1 MTTSLTKTTSKT
13 KAKSWIKNLLLMV
26 LIFKI
31 TPISA
36 QQLKN
41 LTGTIYDAK
50 TQEAVVGASVT
61 AKNGSTIK
69 GVVSDEK
76 GSFSLDIDDKIA
88 KITVSSV
95 GFRTQDIALKSTTNL
110 TIYLEAGIDLSEV
123 VVTALGLERKSK
135 SLGYAVQQLDGAELN
150 KVKSANFLDNLTG
163 KVAGLTV
170 ISGSSGVGSTS
181 KITIR
186 GEASFTNTNP
196 LFVVDGIPIN
206 NNTVVNTTND
216 DANGFME
223 VDFGNGAME
232 VNQDDIETVTVL
244 KGASAAAL
252 YGTRASNGAIIIKTK
267 NGAKHKG
274 IGISFNS
281 TSFLETPFQLPQFQN
296 TYGLGNSGKYAYKDG
311 LGAGINDNITY
322 SYGPRLDAGLNIA
335 QYDSPVTLPD
345 GRTVRAADNALYSGQ
360 AITPTP
366 FVAFPNNLSDFYGT
380 GTTFINNLA
389 FTAGNDKYNAR
400 LSLTNFDSKS
410 YIPGV
415 DLKRKTVSTAFNFN
429 PTSKLKITSNI
440 NYINSASTNR
450 PATKYGSENIN
461 YALVAWFGRSNNIEP
476 LKNYWQPGL
485 ENVQQY
491 SYNYTFFDNPY
502 FTLYENRNGFGRD
515 RVFGNLSARYEFTPE
530 LSLAI
535 RSGMDYSNEDRT
547 FRRAFSSNRF
557 KTGAYAEQSIFF
569 REVNSDF
576 LLNYAKNIGDF
587 SVDISTGG
595 NRMEQKASF
604 EQIQASTLAQPGVY
618 ALTNAAS
625 PLEYFTNVGRKR
637 INSVYGIAK
646 LGYKDFLY
654 VDITGRNDWSSALA
668 TSTSSA
674 NTSFFYPSVSAGFVV
689 SNVVKLP
696 SQISFFKVRGSF
708 AKVGNDA
715 NPFQTN
721 GAFVAR
727 TPVNGLPSFSSQNL
741 IPNANLKP
749 ESITSVEIGT
759 DIRFFDDRLKL
770 DLTYFN
776 ALNENQIISLPI
788 STTSG
793 YAQQSINGGA
803 VRSKGL
809 EAILEVIP
817 VKTRDFMWRTT
828 ANFSTY
834 RNIVESLPQSA
845 NTITLAYNSI
855 YDNINQTVWYQAQV
869 GGRLGDMWGTGY
881 QRTEN
886 GDFLIKDGRYVV
898 NNNLIKLGNYN
909 PDFSV
914 GLNNA
919 FSYKNFNFSFLLD
932 WRQGGKVVSRTLALA
947 AVGGQLKE
955 TENRPD
961 AGIVAKGVV
970 NTGTTEK
977 PVYQPNTTA
986 VTAETYYRMY
996 YDRNHEENNTYDASF
1011 VKIREVQIGYQF
1023 PKAAL
1028 KGFCENITLSLVGR
1042 NLYAFSKISHFD
1054 PEQFGFQQQKLVSGV
1069 EDMSYPTT
1077 RSIGFKLGVT
1087 F

>member
-1 MTTSLTKTTSKT
+1 MHGLFYLFMLLPFSTLLAQQSKT
-13 KAKSWIKNLLLMV
+13 I
-26 LIFKI
+26 
-31 TPISA
+31 
-36 QQLKN
+36 
-41 LTGTIYDAK
+41 TGTIYDAK
-50 TQEAVVGASVT
+50 TKQSIVGAYIMERNVL
-61 AKNGSTIK
+61 
-69 GVVSDEK
+69 GVVSDAK
-76 GSFSLDIDDKIA
+76 GSFTLQIGGNVSKIF
-88 KITVSSV
+88 VSSL
-95 GFRTQDIALKSTTNL
+95 GYQTQDIVLNGQSNV
-110 TIYLEAGIDLSEV
+110 TIYLEAGIELSEI
-123 VVTALGLERKSK
+123 VVTALGLERSSK
-135 SLGYAVQQLDGAELN
+135 SLGYAVQQIDGAELS
-150 KVKSANFLDNLTG
+150 KVKSANFLDNLAG
-163 KVAGLTV
+163 KVAGVTV
-170 ISGSSGVGSTS
+170 ISGSSGVGSSS
-181 KITIR
+181 KINIR
-186 GEASFTNTNP
+186 GESSFTNTNP

-232 VNQDDIETVTVL
+232 VNQDDIESVTVL
-244 KGASAAAL
+244 KGGTAAAL
-252 YGTRASNGAIIIKTK
+252 YGARASNGAIIIKTK
-267 NGAKHKG
+267 TGAKSKG
-274 IGISFNS
+274 IGVSFNS
-281 TSFLETPFQLPQFQN
+281 TSFVETPFQLPQFQN

-311 LGAGINDNITY
+311 LGGGINDNITY

-335 QYDSPVTLPD
+335 QYDSPVTLPN
-345 GRTVRAADNALYSGQ
+345 GQVVRAGDVAIHGGAR
-360 AITPTP
+360 ITPTP
-366 FVAFPNNLSDFYGT
+366 FVAYPHNLSDFYGT
-380 GTTFINNLA
+380 GSTLINNLA

-400 LSLTNFDSKS
+400 LSLTNLDSKS

-415 DLKRKTVSTAFNFN
+415 DLKRKTISTAFNFN
-429 PTSKLKITSNI
+429 PTDKLKITSNI
-440 NYINSASTNR
+440 NYINSSSKNR

-485 ENVQQY
+485 ENVQQF

-515 RVFGNLSARYEFTPE
+515 RVFGNVSARYEFTPE

-547 FRRAFSSNRF
+547 FRRAFSTNRF
-557 KTGAYAEQSIFF
+557 KTGAYAEQNVFF

-576 LLNYAKNIGDF
+576 LLNYAKNFNDF
-587 SVDISTGG
+587 SFNISAGG
-595 NRMEQKASF
+595 NRLDQKASF
-604 EQIQASTLAQPGVY
+604 EQIQASTLAQPGVF

-625 PLEYFTNVGRKR
+625 PLEYFQNVGNKR

-668 TSTSSA
+668 TATSSS

-689 SNVVKLP
+689 SNVLKLP
-696 SQISFFKVRGSF
+696 SKISFLKLRGSF
-708 AKVGNDA
+708 SKVGNDTK
-715 NPFQTN
+715 PFQTN

-727 TPVNGLPSFSSQNL
+727 TAVNGLPSFSDQNQ

-749 ESITSVEIGT
+749 ESITTAEFGT
-759 DIRFFDDRLKL
+759 DIRFFDDRLKF

-776 ALNENQIISLPI
+776 SLNENQIISLPI
-788 STTSG
+788 STTTG
-793 YAQQSINGGA
+793 YSQQSINGGA
-803 VRSKGL
+803 VRSKGW
-809 EAILEVIP
+809 EAIAGYIP
-817 VKTRDFMWRTT
+817 IKTKDFMWRAT

-834 RNIVESLPQSA
+834 TNIVESLPQSA

-881 QRTEN
+881 QKNEN
-886 GDFLIKDGRYVV
+886 GDFVIGKDGRYIV

-919 FSYKNFNFSFLLD
+919 FTYKNFNFSFLLD

-947 AVGGQLKE
+947 GVAGQLKE

-970 NTGTTEK
+970 NVGTTDK
-977 PVYQPNTTA
+977 PVYQPNMTA
-986 VTAETYYRMY
+986 VSAETYYRMY

-1011 VKIREVQIGYQF
+1011 VKLREIQLGYQF
-1023 PKAAL
+1023 PKSFL
-1028 KGFCENITLSLVGR
+1028 NGYFENVNISLVGR
-1042 NLYAFSKISHFD
+1042 NLYAFSKIPHFD

-1077 RSIGFKLGVT
+1077 RSFGFKLGVT

>member
-1 MTTSLTKTTSKT
+1 MYKNITQTTTNKLFQSLFYLF
-13 KAKSWIKNLLLMV
+13 LLLPFTTV
-26 LIFKI
+26 L
-31 TPISA
+31 A
-36 QQLKN
+36 QQAKTI
-41 LTGTIYDAK
+41 TGSIYDAK
-50 TQEAVVGASVT
+50 TKQSIVGAYIMERNVL
-61 AKNGSTIK
+61 
-69 GVVSDEK
+69 GVVSDAK
-76 GSFSLDIDDKIA
+76 GTFTIQIGENVSKIF
-88 KITVSSV
+88 VSSL
-95 GFRTQDIALKSTTNL
+95 GYQTQDIVLNGQSNV
-110 TIYLEAGIDLSEV
+110 TIYLEAGIELSEI
-123 VVTALGLERKSK
+123 VVTALGLERSSK
-135 SLGYAVQQLDGAELN
+135 SLGYAVQQIDGAELS
-150 KVKSANFLDNLTG
+150 KVKSANFLDNLAG
-163 KVAGLTV
+163 KVAGVTV
-170 ISGSSGVGSTS
+170 ISGSSGVGSSS
-181 KITIR
+181 KISIR
-186 GEASFTNTNP
+186 GESSFTNTNP

-232 VNQDDIETVTVL
+232 VNQDDIESVTVL
-244 KGASAAAL
+244 KGGTAAAL
-252 YGTRASNGAIIIKTK
+252 YGARASNGAIIIKTK
-267 NGAKHKG
+267 TGAKSKG
-274 IGISFNS
+274 IGVSFNS
-281 TSFLETPFQLPQFQN
+281 TSFVETPFQLPQFQN

-311 LGAGINDNITY
+311 LGGGINDNITY

-335 QYDSPVTLPD
+335 QYDSPVTLPN
-345 GRTVRAADNALYSGQ
+345 GQVVRAGDVAIHGGAP
-360 AITPTP
+360 ITPTP
-366 FVAFPNNLSDFYGT
+366 FVAHPNNLSDFYGT
-380 GTTFINNLA
+380 GSTLINNLA

-400 LSLTNFDSKS
+400 LSLTNLDSKS

-415 DLKRKTVSTAFNFN
+415 DLKRKTISTAFNFN
-429 PTSKLKITSNI
+429 PTDKLKISSNI
-440 NYINSASTNR
+440 NYINSSSKNR
-450 PATKYGSENIN
+450 PGTKYGSENIN

-485 ENVQQY
+485 ENVQQF

-515 RVFGNLSARYEFTPE
+515 RVFGNVSARYEFTPA

-547 FRRAFSSNRF
+547 FRRAFSTNRF
-557 KTGAYAEQSIFF
+557 KTGAYAEQNVFF

-576 LLNYAKNIGDF
+576 LLNYAKNFNDF
-587 SVDISTGG
+587 SFDISAGG
-595 NRMEQKASF
+595 NRLDQKASF
-604 EQIQASTLAQPGVY
+604 EQIQASTLAQPGVF

-625 PLEYFTNVGRKR
+625 PLEYFQNVGNKR

-668 TSTSSA
+668 TATSSA
-674 NTSFFYPSVSAGFVV
+674 NTSFFYPSVSAGFVA
-689 SNVVKLP
+689 SNVLKLP
-696 SQISFFKVRGSF
+696 SKISFLKLRGSF
-708 AKVGNDA
+708 SKVGNDTK
-715 NPFQTN
+715 PFQTN

-727 TPVNGLPSFSSQNL
+727 TAVNGLPSFSDQNQ

-749 ESITSVEIGT
+749 ESITTAEFGT
-759 DIRFFDDRLKL
+759 DIRFFDDRLKF

-776 ALNENQIISLPI
+776 SLNENQIISLPI
-788 STTSG
+788 STTTG
-793 YAQQSINGGA
+793 YSQQSINGGA
-803 VRSKGL
+803 VRSKGW
-809 EAILEVIP
+809 EAIVEYIP
-817 VKTRDFMWRTT
+817 IKTKDFMWRAT

-834 RNIVESLPQSA
+834 TNIVESLPKSA

-881 QRTEN
+881 QKNEN
-886 GDFLIKDGRYVV
+886 GDFVIGKDGRYIV

-947 AVGGQLKE
+947 GVAGQLKE

-961 AGIVAKGVV
+961 AGIVAKGAV
-970 NTGTTEK
+970 NVGTTDK

-986 VTAETYYRMY
+986 VSAETYYRMY

-1011 VKIREVQIGYQF
+1011 VKIREIQFGYQF
-1023 PKAAL
+1023 PKSFL
-1028 KGFCENITLSLVGR
+1028 NDFFESVNISLVGR
-1042 NLYAFSKISHFD
+1042 NLYAFSKIPHFD

-1077 RSIGFKLGVT
+1077 RSFGFKLGVT

>member
-1 MTTSLTKTTSKT
+1 MYKNITQTTTNKLFQSLFYLF
-13 KAKSWIKNLLLMV
+13 LLLPFTTV
-26 LIFKI
+26 L
-31 TPISA
+31 A
-36 QQLKN
+36 QQAKTI
-41 LTGTIYDAK
+41 TGSIYDAK
-50 TQEAVVGASVT
+50 TKQSIAGAYIMERNVL
-61 AKNGSTIK
+61 
-69 GVVSDEK
+69 GVVSDAK
-76 GSFSLDIDDKIA
+76 GTFTIQIGENVSKIF
-88 KITVSSV
+88 VSSL
-95 GFRTQDIALKSTTNL
+95 GYQTQDIVLNGQSNV
-110 TIYLEAGIDLSEV
+110 TIYLEAGIELSEI
-123 VVTALGLERKSK
+123 VVTALGLERSSK
-135 SLGYAVQQLDGAELN
+135 SLGYAVQQIDGAELS
-150 KVKSANFLDNLTG
+150 KVKSANFLDNLAG
-163 KVAGLTV
+163 KVAGVTV
-170 ISGSSGVGSTS
+170 ISGSSGVGSSS
-181 KITIR
+181 KISIR
-186 GEASFTNTNP
+186 GESSFTNTNP

-232 VNQDDIETVTVL
+232 VNQDDIESVTVL
-244 KGASAAAL
+244 KGGTAAAL
-252 YGTRASNGAIIIKTK
+252 YGARASNGAIIIKTK
-267 NGAKHKG
+267 TGAKSKG
-274 IGISFNS
+274 IGVSFNS
-281 TSFLETPFQLPQFQN
+281 TSFVETPFQLPQFQN

-311 LGAGINDNITY
+311 LGGGINDNITY

-335 QYDSPVTLPD
+335 QYDSPVTLPN
-345 GRTVRAADNALYSGQ
+345 GQVVRAGDVAIHGGAP
-360 AITPTP
+360 ITPTP
-366 FVAFPNNLSDFYGT
+366 FVAHPNNLSDFYGT
-380 GTTFINNLA
+380 GSTLINNLA

-400 LSLTNFDSKS
+400 LSLTNLDSKS

-415 DLKRKTVSTAFNFN
+415 DLKRKTISTAFNFN
-429 PTSKLKITSNI
+429 PTDKLKISSNI
-440 NYINSASTNR
+440 NYINSSSKNR
-450 PATKYGSENIN
+450 PGTKYGSENIN

-485 ENVQQY
+485 ENVQQF

-515 RVFGNLSARYEFTPE
+515 RVFGNVSARYEFTPA

-547 FRRAFSSNRF
+547 FRRAFSTNRF
-557 KTGAYAEQSIFF
+557 KTGAYAEQNVFF

-576 LLNYAKNIGDF
+576 LLNYAKNFNDF
-587 SVDISTGG
+587 SFDISAGG
-595 NRMEQKASF
+595 NRLDQKASF
-604 EQIQASTLAQPGVY
+604 EQIQASTLAQPGVF

-625 PLEYFTNVGRKR
+625 PLEYFQNVGNKR

-668 TSTSSA
+668 TATSSA
-674 NTSFFYPSVSAGFVV
+674 NTSFFYPSVSAGFVA
-689 SNVVKLP
+689 SNVLKLP
-696 SQISFFKVRGSF
+696 SKISFLKLRGSF
-708 AKVGNDA
+708 SKVGNDTK
-715 NPFQTN
+715 PFQTN

-727 TPVNGLPSFSSQNL
+727 TAVNGLPSFSDQNQ

-749 ESITSVEIGT
+749 ESITTAEFGT
-759 DIRFFDDRLKL
+759 DIRFFDDRLKF

-776 ALNENQIISLPI
+776 SLNENQIISLPI
-788 STTSG
+788 STTTG
-793 YAQQSINGGA
+793 YSQQSINGGA
-803 VRSKGL
+803 VRSKGW
-809 EAILEVIP
+809 EAIVEYIP
-817 VKTRDFMWRTT
+817 IKTKDFMWRAT

-834 RNIVESLPQSA
+834 TNIVESLPKSA

-881 QRTEN
+881 QKNEN
-886 GDFLIKDGRYVV
+886 GDFVIGKDGRYIV

-947 AVGGQLKE
+947 GVAGQLKE

-961 AGIVAKGVV
+961 AGIVAKGAV
-970 NTGTTEK
+970 NVGTTDK

-986 VTAETYYRMY
+986 VSAETYYRMY

-1011 VKIREVQIGYQF
+1011 VKIREIQFGYQF
-1023 PKAAL
+1023 PKSFL
-1028 KGFCENITLSLVGR
+1028 NDFFESVNISLVGR
-1042 NLYAFSKISHFD
+1042 NLYAFSKIPHFD

-1077 RSIGFKLGVT
+1077 RSFGFKLGVT

>member
-1 MTTSLTKTTSKT
+1 MYKNITQTTTNKLFQSLFYLF
-13 KAKSWIKNLLLMV
+13 LLLPFTTV
-26 LIFKI
+26 L
-31 TPISA
+31 A
-36 QQLKN
+36 QQAKTI
-41 LTGTIYDAK
+41 TGSIYDAK
-50 TQEAVVGASVT
+50 TKQSIAGAYIMERNVL
-61 AKNGSTIK
+61 
-69 GVVSDEK
+69 GVVSDAK
-76 GSFSLDIDDKIA
+76 GTFTIQIGENVSKIF
-88 KITVSSV
+88 VSSL
-95 GFRTQDIALKSTTNL
+95 GYQTQDIVLNGQSNV
-110 TIYLEAGIDLSEV
+110 TIYLEAGIELSEI
-123 VVTALGLERKSK
+123 VVTALGLERSSK
-135 SLGYAVQQLDGAELN
+135 SLGYAVQQIDGAELS
-150 KVKSANFLDNLTG
+150 KVKSANFLDNLAG
-163 KVAGLTV
+163 KVAGVTV
-170 ISGSSGVGSTS
+170 ISGSSGVGSSS
-181 KITIR
+181 KISIR
-186 GEASFTNTNP
+186 GESSFTNTNP

-232 VNQDDIETVTVL
+232 VNQDDIESVTVL
-244 KGASAAAL
+244 KGGTAAAL
-252 YGTRASNGAIIIKTK
+252 YGARASNGAIIIKTK
-267 NGAKHKG
+267 TGAKSKG
-274 IGISFNS
+274 IGVSFNS
-281 TSFLETPFQLPQFQN
+281 TSFVETPFQLPQFQN

-311 LGAGINDNITY
+311 LGGGINDNITY

-335 QYDSPVTLPD
+335 QYDSPVTLPN
-345 GRTVRAADNALYSGQ
+345 GQVVRAGDVAIHGGAP
-360 AITPTP
+360 ITPTP
-366 FVAFPNNLSDFYGT
+366 FVAHPNNLSDFYGT
-380 GTTFINNLA
+380 GSTLINNLA

-400 LSLTNFDSKS
+400 LSLTNLDSKS

-415 DLKRKTVSTAFNFN
+415 DLKRKTISTAFNFN
-429 PTSKLKITSNI
+429 PTDKLKISSNI
-440 NYINSASTNR
+440 NYINSSSKNR
-450 PATKYGSENIN
+450 PGTKYGSENIN

-485 ENVQQY
+485 ENVQQF

-515 RVFGNLSARYEFTPE
+515 RVFGNVSARYEFTPA

-547 FRRAFSSNRF
+547 FRRAFSTNRF
-557 KTGAYAEQSIFF
+557 KTGAYAEQNVFF

-576 LLNYAKNIGDF
+576 LLNYAKNFNDF
-587 SVDISTGG
+587 SFDISAGG
-595 NRMEQKASF
+595 NRLDQKASF
-604 EQIQASTLAQPGVY
+604 EQIQASTLAQPGVF

-625 PLEYFTNVGRKR
+625 PLEYFQNVGNKR

-668 TSTSSA
+668 TATSSA
-674 NTSFFYPSVSAGFVV
+674 NTSFFYPSVSAGFVA
-689 SNVVKLP
+689 SNVLKLP
-696 SQISFFKVRGSF
+696 SKISFLKLRGSF
-708 AKVGNDA
+708 SKVGNDTK
-715 NPFQTN
+715 PFQTN

-727 TPVNGLPSFSSQNL
+727 TAVNGLPSFSDQNQ

-749 ESITSVEIGT
+749 ESITTAEFGT
-759 DIRFFDDRLKL
+759 DIRFFDDRLKF

-776 ALNENQIISLPI
+776 SLNENQIISLPI
-788 STTSG
+788 STTTG
-793 YAQQSINGGA
+793 YSQQSINGGA
-803 VRSKGL
+803 VRSKGW
-809 EAILEVIP
+809 EAIVEYIP
-817 VKTRDFMWRTT
+817 IKTKDFMWRAT

-834 RNIVESLPQSA
+834 TNIVESLPKSA

-881 QRTEN
+881 QKNEN
-886 GDFLIKDGRYVV
+886 GDFVIGKDGRYIV

-947 AVGGQLKE
+947 GVAGQLKE

-961 AGIVAKGVV
+961 AGIVAKGAV
-970 NTGTTEK
+970 NVGTTDK

-986 VTAETYYRMY
+986 VSAETYYRMY

-1011 VKIREVQIGYQF
+1011 VKIREIQFGYQF
-1023 PKAAL
+1023 PKSFL
-1028 KGFCENITLSLVGR
+1028 NDFFESVNISLVGR
-1042 NLYAFSKISHFD
+1042 NLYAFSKIPHFD
-1054 PEQFGFQQQKLVSGV
+1054 PEQFVFQQQKLVSGV

-1077 RSIGFKLGVT
+1077 RSFGFKLGVT

>member
-1 MTTSLTKTTSKT
+1 MNINSLKISTNKLFQALFYLFLLLPFTSLLAQQTKT
-13 KAKSWIKNLLLMV
+13 
-26 LIFKI
+26 I
-31 TPISA
+31 T
-36 QQLKN
+36 
-41 LTGTIYDAK
+41 GFIYDATSK
-50 TQEAVVGASVT
+50 QGVVGASIT
-61 AKNGSTIK
+61 AKVDGKII

-76 GSFSLDIDDKIA
+76 GAFELQIKENIA

-95 GFRTQDIALKSTTNL
+95 GYKTQDVVLNNTSNMV
-110 TIYLEAGIDLSEV
+110 IYMESGLDLSEV
-123 VVTALGLERKSK
+123 VVTALGLERQSK
-135 SLGYAVQQLDGAELN
+135 SLGYAVQQIDGAELS
-150 KVKSANFLDNLTG
+150 KVKSANFLDNLAG
-163 KVAGLTV
+163 KVAGLTI
-170 ISGSSGVGSTS
+170 ISGSSGVGSSS
-181 KITIR
+181 KISIR
-186 GEASFTNTNP
+186 GESSFTNTNP

-206 NNTVVNTTND
+206 NNTVVNSVND

-232 VNQDDIETVTVL
+232 VNQDDIESVTVL
-244 KGASAAAL
+244 KGGTAAAL
-252 YGTRASNGAIIIKTK
+252 YGARASNGAIIIKTK
-267 NGAKHKG
+267 NGAKSKG
-274 IGISFNS
+274 IGVSFNS
-281 TSFLETPFQLPQFQN
+281 TTYVETPFQLPQFQN
-296 TYGLGNSGKYAYKDG
+296 TYGLGNSGKYGYKNG

-322 SYGPRLDAGLNIA
+322 SYGPRLDAGLTIA

-345 GRTVRAADNALYSGQ
+345 GRVVRAADNALYSGQ

-366 FVAFPNNLSDFYGT
+366 FVAYPNNLSDFYGT
-380 GTTFINNLA
+380 GSTFINNLA

-400 LSLTNFDSKS
+400 LSVSNLDSKS

-415 DLKRKTVSTAFNFN
+415 DLKRKTIATSFNFN

-440 NYINSASTNR
+440 NYINSSSRNR

-461 YALVAWFGRSNNIEP
+461 YALVAWFGRSNNTAP

-485 ENVQQY
+485 ENVQQF

-530 LSLAI
+530 LSLLV

-547 FRRAFSSNRF
+547 FRRAFSTNRF
-557 KTGAYAEQSIFF
+557 KTGAYAEQNVFY

-576 LLNYAKNIGDF
+576 LLNYNKNISDF
-587 SVDISTGG
+587 SLDISAGG
-595 NRMEQKASF
+595 NRMDQKASF

-625 PLEYFTNVGRKR
+625 PLEYFTNVGNKR

-646 LGYKDFLY
+646 LGFRDFLY

-668 TSTSSA
+668 TATSSA
-674 NTSFFYPSVSAGFVV
+674 NASFFYPSVSAGFVA
-689 SNVVKLP
+689 SNVLKMP
-696 SQISFFKVRGSF
+696 SNISFLKLRGSVS
-708 AKVGNDA
+708 KVGNDTK
-715 NPFQTN
+715 PFQTN

-727 TPVNGLPSFSSQNL
+727 TAVNGLPSFSDQNQ

-749 ESITSVEIGT
+749 ESITTLEVGT
-759 DIRFFDDRLKL
+759 DIRFFDDRLKF
-770 DLTYFN
+770 DVTYFN
-776 ALNENQIISLPI
+776 SLNENQIISLPI
-788 STTSG
+788 SSTSG
-793 YAQQSINGGA
+793 YGQQNINGGA
-803 VRSKGL
+803 VRSKGW
-809 EAILEVIP
+809 EAIATFIP
-817 VKTRDFMWRTT
+817 IKTKEFMWQTT

-834 RNIVESLPQSA
+834 TNIVESLPQSA

-855 YDNINQTVWYQAQV
+855 YDNLNQTIWYQVQV

-881 QRTEN
+881 QRN
-886 GDFLIKDGRYVV
+886 VDGDFVVGKDGRYIA

-909 PDFSV
+909 PDFMI
-914 GLNNA
+914 GLNNS
-919 FSYKNFNFSFLLD
+919 FTYKNVNFSFLLD

-947 AVGGQLKE
+947 GVAGQLKE
-955 TENRPD
+955 TEYRPD
-961 AGIVAKGVV
+961 AGIVAQGVV
-970 NTGTTEK
+970 NIGTTDK

-986 VTAETYYRMY
+986 IPAESYYRMY

-1011 VKIREVQIGYQF
+1011 VKIREIQIGYQLPRSF
-1023 PKAAL
+1023 L
-1028 KGFCENITLSLVGR
+1028 NGYFESVNFSLVGR
-1042 NLYAFSKISHFD
+1042 NLYAFSKIPHFD

-1077 RSIGFKLGVT
+1077 RSFGFKLGVT

>member
-1 MTTSLTKTTSKT
+1 MNQIFTKKWV
-13 KAKSWIKNLLLMV
+13 KHWCVLLSFFAFSTV
-26 LIFKI
+26 
-31 TPISA
+31 SA
-36 QQLKN
+36 QQIKTI
-41 LTGTIYDAK
+41 TGTILDAK
-50 TQEAVVGASVT
+50 SNQAVVGASITVNE
-61 AKNGSTIK
+61 NGKLK
-69 GVVSDEK
+69 GIVSDEK
-76 GSFSLDIDDKIA
+76 GYFSIA
-88 KITVSSV
+88 IASNINKLSISSV
-95 GFRTQDIALKSTTNL
+95 GYKTQDVALNGAVDIN
-110 TIYLEAGIDLSEV
+110 IYLEVGLDLSEV
-123 VVTALGLERKSK
+123 VVTALGLERQSK
-135 SLGYAVQQLDGAELN
+135 SLGYAIQQLDGTELS
-150 KVKSANFLDNLTG
+150 KVKSANFLDNLAG

-170 ISGSSGVGSTS
+170 TSGSTGVGSST
-181 KITIR
+181 KISNR
-186 GEASFTNTNP
+186 GESSFTNSNP

-206 NNTVVNTTND
+206 NNTVVNSTND

-232 VNQDDIETVTVL
+232 VNQDDIESVSVL

-252 YGTRASNGAIIIKTK
+252 YGARASNGAIIIKTK
-267 NGAKHKG
+267 TGAKSKG
-274 IGISFNS
+274 LGISFNS
-281 TSFLETPFQLPQFQN
+281 TTFMETPFQLPQFQN

-345 GRTVRAADNALYSGQ
+345 GRTVRAADNALYSGN

-366 FVAFPNNLSDFYGT
+366 FVAYPNNLKDFYGT

-400 LSLTNFDSKS
+400 LSLTNLDSKS

-415 DLKRKTVSTAFNFN
+415 DLKRKTVSTAFNFT
-429 PTSKLKITSNI
+429 PTSRLKITSNI
-440 NYINSASTNR
+440 NYINSASDNR
-450 PATKYGSENIN
+450 PGTKYGSENIN
-461 YALVAWFGRSNNIEP
+461 YALIAWFGRSNNTEP
-476 LKNYWQPGL
+476 LRNYWQPGL

-502 FTLYENRNGFGRD
+502 FTLYENRNGFNRD

-530 LSLAI
+530 LSLAV
-535 RSGMDYSNEDRT
+535 RSGMDFSNEDRT
-547 FRRAFSSNRF
+547 FRRSFSTNRF
-557 KTGAYAEQSIFF
+557 KNGAYAEQNVFF
-569 REVNSDF
+569 REVNSDV
-576 LLNYAKNIGDF
+576 LLNYTKKISDF
-587 SVDISTGG
+587 NFDISVGG
-595 NRMEQKASF
+595 NRMDQKASF

-625 PLEYFTNVGRKR
+625 PLEYFTNVGKKR

-646 LGYKDFLY
+646 LGFKDFLY

-668 TSTSSA
+668 TATSSA

-696 SQISFFKVRGSF
+696 TKISFLKLRGSL

-727 TPVNGLPSFSSQNL
+727 TSVNGLPSFSDQNQ

-749 ESITSVEIGT
+749 ESITSVEVGG

-793 YAQQSINGGA
+793 YGQQSINGGA
-803 VRSKGL
+803 VRSKGY
-809 EAILEVIP
+809 EAIVEFIP
-817 VKTRDFMWRTT
+817 IKTRDFMWRTT
-828 ANFSTY
+828 VNFSTY
-834 RNIVESLPQSA
+834 QNIVESLPESA
-845 NTITLAYNSI
+845 KTITLAYNSI
-855 YDNINQTVWYQAQV
+855 YDNLNQTIWYQAQV

-881 QRTEN
+881 QRNAN
-886 GDFLIKDGRYVV
+886 GDFVVGKDGRYIA
-898 NNNLIKLGNYN
+898 NNNLKKLGNYN
-909 PDFSV
+909 PDFMV
-914 GLNNA
+914 GLNNS

-932 WRQGGKVVSRTLALA
+932 WRQGGKLVSRTLALA
-947 AVGGQLKE
+947 GVAGQLKE

-961 AGIVAKGVV
+961 AGIVAQGVV
-970 NTGTTEK
+970 NFGTTDN

-986 VTAETYYRMY
+986 IPAESYYRMY
-996 YDRNHEENNTYDASF
+996 YDRNHEENNTYDATY
-1011 VKIREVQIGYQF
+1011 VKIREIQLGYQF
-1023 PKAAL
+1023 PKSAFN
-1028 KGFCENITLSLVGR
+1028 GFFQNINLSLVAR
-1042 NLYAFSKISHFD
+1042 NVYAFSKIPHFD

-1077 RSIGFKLGVT
+1077 RSIGFKLGIT